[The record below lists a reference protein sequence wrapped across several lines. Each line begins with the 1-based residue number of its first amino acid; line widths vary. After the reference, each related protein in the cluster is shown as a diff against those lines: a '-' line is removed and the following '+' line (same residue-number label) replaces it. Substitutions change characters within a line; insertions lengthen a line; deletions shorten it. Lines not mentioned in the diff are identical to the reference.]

1 MNFDLSIYQTTLI
14 PAIIFIIWIA
24 GQTGLSKKF
33 FPLLAL
39 LLGIAAGLVFIGVSP
54 EGVVTG
60 ILIAAAAVGFHSGT
74 KNVIEGGKEYV
85 EKRN

>member
-1 MNFDLSIYQTTLI
+1 MNFDLSIYETTII
-14 PAIIFIIWIA
+14 PAIIFIIWMA

-39 LLGIAAGLVFIGVSP
+39 ILGVSAGLVFVGLSP
-54 EGVVTG
+54 EGVVSG
-60 ILIAAAAVGFHSGT
+60 VLLSAAAVGFHSGT

-85 EKRN
+85 QKRN